1 MNAKMISHKAN
12 KINSENASALQVHCK
27 CINFAYAK
35 HMFIVYSLY
44 VLMFIFLSFNINFKI
59 I

>member
-1 MNAKMISHKAN
+1 MTNQETN
-12 KINSENASALQVHCK
+12 KINISDALALLLHCT

-44 VLMFIFLSFNINFKI
+44 VLILTLKVY
-59 I
+59 